1 MAVNGI
7 EIEVGQRWLD
17 RSGVIGRISE
27 SSDQRYPW
35 NTGSGATV
43 TDDGKQVIGEE
54 SNVGDLIELVE
65 HADGF
70 KPWTGGE
77 QPEETHGKLVEVR
90 LTCGGGRQE
99 TGPADSYMWNH
110 CGNAD
115 IMAYKVVGEVVQSVG
130 EFASAA
136 SYSDHMDAS
145 EVAQPAP
152 LHVELIE
159 PPQDALD
166 VQVGGDHYKSLAIQP
181 VEYIHANKIGYFEG
195 NVIKYVTRWRAKNG
209 VADLEKAKHYIDLL
223 IELEGG
229 AK

>member
-1 MAVNGI
+1 MAVQGI
-7 EIEVGQRWLD
+7 EIEVGQKWRMRD
-17 RSGVIGRISE
+17 GRLA
-27 SSDQRYPW
+27 D
-35 NTGSGATV
+35 V
-43 TDDGKQVIGEE
+43 VHDDGHFDFPLDCRTVVSGEQF
-54 SNVGDLIELVE
+54 SVGRNGHENGDQEPSDECEWDLIELVE

-77 QPEETHGKLVEVR
+77 QPEETRGKLVEYR
-90 LTCGGGRQE
+90 LRSGL
-99 TGPADSYMWNH
+99 H
-110 CGNAD
+110 CEGEQAERLDWSHEDLSHD
-115 IMAYKVVGEVVQSVG
+115 IVAYKVVAEVT
-130 EFASAA
+130 
-136 SYSDHMDAS
+136 
-145 EVAQPAP
+145 QPAP
-152 LHVELIE
+152 DPLRVELIE